1 MLARSTLCDGARAQP
16 PPRMRSYYVAFAMLD
31 ACNSFYGNFVV
42 EHNRTALCIYPL
54 HLHQSAAQVFKA
66 PFCTTKK
73 SFQAVSVWTDMSV
86 LVELSDA
93 SASHL
98 AREKK
103 VILERARLMCDADV
117 CTGLVRVQNIA
128 YEKHIVV
135 RYTLNDWESFS
146 DLSAEWEESVWE
158 NDRLETDKFRFSI
171 PLPTGARTLRVRF
184 AVSYDV
190 AGINFW
196 DNNETMNY
204 ELEAKRSWSHLAWSA
219 VRLLAQS
226 RVRDISNIL

>member
-1 MLARSTLCDGARAQP
+1 
-16 PPRMRSYYVAFAMLD
+16 MLD
-31 ACNSFYGNFVV
+31 ACSSFYGNFVV

-66 PFCTTKK
+66 PFCTRRK

-128 YEKHIVV
+128 YEKHVVV
-135 RYTLNDWESFS
+135 RYIHVERLGEFLRSECGVGRERLGERPPRNGQISLQHPAADRGPHAPCPFRRQLRRGGDQLLGQQRDDELRAGGQEIVES
-146 DLSAEWEESVWE
+146 
-158 NDRLETDKFRFSI
+158 
-171 PLPTGARTLRVRF
+171 
-184 AVSYDV
+184 
-190 AGINFW
+190 
-196 DNNETMNY
+196 
-204 ELEAKRSWSHLAWSA
+204 
-219 VRLLAQS
+219 S
-226 RVRDISNIL
+226 RVVGRKIASTEPSTGHLQHSIALLVAQIVF